1 MLTRNASYAE
11 YPMFTE
17 SDSSFIVT
25 RGLPLSRVSEGTSA
39 EIRSQAEQRKN

>member
-17 SDSSFIVT
+17 SASSLILT
-25 RGLPLSRVSEGTSA
+25 RGLLSLRVSEDKSA
-39 EIRSQAEQRKN
+39 DIEGQAKQR